1 MEPRP
6 KDPTLDLALQ
16 CVEALRRAYGD
27 KGEVPKKFRSRCR
40 SLIESIYYSGLTYT
54 LAYIASKAGSMAL
67 ENALKA
73 NSLEDIIKCAKEI
86 GQSDEASYA
95 LYGSFLL
102 ASLKRLGAPE
112 VASAESLLK
121 VLENLNTSA
130 TLPITE
136 EKALSFAEWL
146 KRLAEALFEA
156 EQP

>member
-1 MEPRP
+1 MEPCP
-6 KDPTLDLALQ
+6 KDPALDLALQ

-54 LAYIASKAGSMAL
+54 LAYIASKAGSTAL

-73 NSLEDIIKCAKEI
+73 NSPEDIIKYAKGISQPE
-86 GQSDEASYA
+86 EASYA

-112 VASAESLLK
+112 IVNAESLLK

-130 TLPITE
+130 ALPITE

-156 EQP
+156 E